1 MPFNKARAL
10 AEAERLVSQK
20 KYAQAI
26 KQYLEIIEKDPKDFA
41 LLNTAGDLCVREGN
55 IRDALRLFNRLG
67 EAYVA
72 EGFRVKAIAIYKKIS
87 KLDPQAVDPLL
98 KLGELYAAQKLM
110 REAREQY
117 AQAFEMCAGKNKV
130 QALEVMRRLAALD
143 PENTDQLGR
152 LAQAYEAA
160 GRRAEA
166 AEVYAQVADLALR
179 RGDRQTAE
187 PAARKAEELG
197 AGRLELQ
204 FMRARLA
211 VEAGR
216 PEELEQILAASP
228 ELASD
233 PAMQELRLRSCLASG
248 DLAAAR
254 ELALEMFRAQP
265 NDFTP
270 LASFCAGCREAGE
283 LDLALE
289 TLASLAEEIVKEPAG
304 PAEPLLEALRSLW
317 SARPLH
323 IPTLE
328 LILRLGRATADETM
342 LPEVLEALGHA
353 YVQAG
358 RLEEAETAYRELVE
372 LEPESEAN
380 RALLHQVLQKAGKA
394 PAGESAETASEPEAS
409 PEPAFLVEEAL
420 ESSELY
426 SRYGLV
432 DKAVAELEK
441 VLAVYPDRI
450 EIHKRILDLCQEKN
464 PARAARAAEEL
475 CRLYTQQNSPSHARS
490 YAEMARRLA
499 GASEESTLESASAAG
514 GPPPAEAAG
523 SAGVAAP
530 VAAAPPAPE
539 VDDGEWDLSAEL
551 ETGAEAP
558 LAEPPEPPLPPPP
571 FDLEEQRT
579 ALRFYLEYGFLD
591 EAREAL
597 LALERKFPGDP
608 HVAALR
614 QTVEEQAP
622 VAAPAME
629 TPQAEAAGSSEA
641 EAPCQDDTPSLPEFS
656 PSSARP
662 AAEAGLATAALVA
675 ESVAEATEDAA
686 VGSAP
691 IAEELS
697 FPAPAGL
704 PFEAAPESGL
714 TAETEPQPSQAGD
727 PERGRAECRPAGSES
742 LEVEEAEPEPE
753 PAPMPCVAGSEL
765 PAGGPAAC
773 FGRDASGLE
782 AAAAPEMVSLPGLP
796 VSAAQPRS
804 SEAVATPALPRRAAG
819 SSSLEV
825 SLRSLLADLGPA
837 EDRARRDDAETHY
850 HLGVAFREME
860 LYDEAIS
867 EFQKVVKGARKDR
880 LPPRFL
886 QTCSQLAHCFMEK
899 RLPSIAIKWYL
910 RALEAPDLDE
920 DARLALKYEL
930 GVAYEQAGSNEPAL
944 ENYLE
949 VYGQNIEYRDV
960 AERIRLLQQ
969 KAG

>member
-143 PENTDQLGR
+143 PENTDQLRR

-204 FMRARLA
+204 LMRARLA

-216 PEELEQILAASP
+216 PEELEQIMAASP

-289 TLASLAEEIVKEPAG
+289 TLASLAEEIVKDPSG

-380 RALLHQVLQKAGKA
+380 RALLQQVLQKAGKA

-530 VAAAPPAPE
+530 VAATPPAPE
-539 VDDGEWDLSAEL
+539 GDDGEWDLSAEL
-551 ETGAEAP
+551 ETGAEAAP
-558 LAEPPEPPLPPPP
+558 VKPPEPPLPPPP
-571 FDLEEQRT
+571 FDVEEQRT
-579 ALRFYLEYGFLD
+579 ALRFYLEYGFVD

-597 LALERKFPGDP
+597 RALERKFPGDP

-614 QTVEEQAP
+614 QMVEEQAL

-629 TPQAEAAGSSEA
+629 TPPAEAADSSEA
-641 EAPCQDDTPSLPEFS
+641 EAPCQDDTPLLPECS
-656 PSSARP
+656 PSSASP

-675 ESVAEATEDAA
+675 ESGVEATEDAA
-686 VGSAP
+686 VESARV
-691 IAEELS
+691 AEELS
-697 FPAPAGL
+697 FPAPAGS
-704 PFEAAPESGL
+704 PFEAAPEPGL
-714 TAETEPQPSQAGD
+714 TAEIEPQPSEAED
-727 PERGRAECRPAGSES
+727 PERGRAECRPAGSET
-742 LEVEEAEPEPE
+742 LEVEEVEPEPE
-753 PAPMPCVAGSEL
+753 PAPLPSVAGSEL
-765 PAGGPAAC
+765 PAAC
-773 FGRDASGLE
+773 FARDASGLE
-782 AAAAPEMVSLPGLP
+782 AAAAPEMVSLP
-796 VSAAQPRS
+796 VSAAEPRN
-804 SEAVATPALPRRAAG
+804 SEAVATPALLRRAAG

-837 EDRARRDDAETHY
+837 EDRVRRDDAETHY

-949 VYGQNIEYRDV
+949 VYSQNIEYRDV